1 VHDNMWALGRPRL
14 QDLCGYLR
22 RMIQHLG
29 VDSVHGSDLGTFD
42 LRWSPRPELR
52 HNLELPMM

>member
-1 VHDNMWALGRPRL
+1 V
-14 QDLCGYLR
+14 
-22 RMIQHLG
+22 
-29 VDSVHGSDLGTFD
+29 VSVHGSDLGTFD